1 MRAEFLANLL
11 YSGMWAAQTLPS
23 SARDSHEEKLL
34 QKDNAETDLHRK
46 PFPVRP
52 IAILSSG
59 MRVRLIAHFRGVLG
73 LEPKV
78 GPLHWM

>member
-52 IAILSSG
+52 TFIGYEGTTHSTFSWGSG
-59 MRVRLIAHFRGVLG
+59 FRT
-73 LEPKV
+73 
-78 GPLHWM
+78 